1 MGIFTCLLYTSYS
14 ESKVIDSR
22 PADEGA
28 SIRRRRE
35 CLSCG
40 KRFTTYETVES
51 LPMVVVKKDGSRQS
65 FERRKVLGGMIR
77 ACEKR
82 PVPLAELEKIAE
94 EIEQD
99 LQNSMEREISTDASG
114 EKVIDRLRSVD
125 QVAYV
130 RFASVYRQFKD
141 IDTFM
146 AVSYT
151 HLKQR
156 RRRHCRCK
164 AAVPGRTAGAGI
176 FGGRL

>member
-1 MGIFTCLLYTSYS
+1 MKCPYCGYS
-14 ESKVIDSR
+14 ESKDIDSR
-22 PADEGA
+22 PADDGA

-35 CLSCG
+35 CLSCA

-65 FERRKVLGGMIR
+65 FDRSKVLGGMIR

-82 PVPLAELEKIAE
+82 PVPLAELERIADSV
-94 EIEQD
+94 EQE
-99 LQNSMEREISTDASG
+99 LQNGLDREITTAHIG
-114 EKVIDRLRSVD
+114 ELVMEKLRGLD

-146 AVSYT
+146 KELNKLLAE
-151 HLKQR
+151 K
-156 RRRHCRCK
+156 
-164 AAVPGRTAGAGI
+164 
-176 FGGRL
+176 

>member
-1 MGIFTCLLYTSYS
+1 MKCPFCGYE

-22 PADEGA
+22 PADERS

-35 CLSCG
+35 CLSCS

-65 FERRKVLGGMIR
+65 FDRRKVLGGMIR

-82 PVPLAELEKIAE
+82 RVSLLELEKITD
-94 EIEQD
+94 EIEKD
-99 LQNSMEREISTDASG
+99 LQNHMEREISSDEIG
-114 EKVIDRLRSVD
+114 ERVMERLRNVD

-146 AVSYT
+146 EELNKLLADN
-151 HLKQR
+151 K
-156 RRRHCRCK
+156 
-164 AAVPGRTAGAGI
+164 
-176 FGGRL
+176 